1 MGHIIRWDNEDKTV
15 VLQAYTVGATKDDLY
30 YLAQESARMLKT
42 VDHTV
47 HLIIDERNI
56 DLVLNSADMTYLE
69 KLTPKNQGAVVMIVP
84 PSKLMYKTVV
94 QKLGKRLGP
103 NAFAQPFF
111 AESVE
116 QARSFLQDAFEVRYP
131 SDAAT

>member
-1 MGHIIRWDNEDKTV
+1 MGHDIRWDNEDRTV
-15 VLQAYTVGATKDDLY
+15 VLQAYTEGATKDDLY
-30 YLAQESARMLKT
+30 YLAQESARMLKSI
-42 VDHTV
+42 DHTV

-69 KLTPKNQGAVVMIVP
+69 KLTPTNQGAVVMIVS

-94 QKLGKRLGP
+94 QQLGKRLGP
-103 NAFAQPFF
+103 NAFALPFF

-116 QARSFLQDAFEVRYP
+116 QAWTFLQSAFEVRYT
-131 SDAAT
+131 SEAET